1 MNFKDF
7 IQKIERPKKIFA
19 AAIAVIFLFSA
30 AAYFIK
36 TPGSRYVF
44 RFQSVDSG
52 RANVEW
58 RLLPRRKGSQ
68 KTALYVEELL
78 LGPKTERARPVFSP
92 GTRAT
97 FPEASVMP
105 APARS
110 STSPGSI
117 RMLIFIPVFFSFPIP
132 SAMDRPGPSLFVV
145 RGLTGEAYRCPY
157 SRS

>member
-7 IQKIERPKKIFA
+7 IQKIERPQKIFA
-19 AAIAVIFLFSA
+19 SAIAVIFLFSA

-58 RLLPRRKGSQ
+58 RLLPRRKWSQ
-68 KTALYVEELL
+68 KPALYVEELL

-97 FPEASVMP
+97 FCFERDRVLYVNLTRDLLERSGNASEIMEGMELFKKNVR
-105 APARS
+105 AA
-110 STSPGSI
+110 
-117 RMLIFIPVFFSFPIP
+117 FPRLKQVEIYI
-132 SAMDRPGPSLFVV
+132 DK
-145 RGLTGEAYRCPY
+145 RGLVQE
-157 SRS
+157 

>member
-7 IQKIERPKKIFA
+7 IQKIERPQKIFA

-68 KTALYVEELL
+68 KPALYVEELL

-97 FPEASVMP
+97 FCFERDRVLYVNLTRDLLERSGNASEIMEGMELFKKNVR
-105 APARS
+105 AA
-110 STSPGSI
+110 
-117 RMLIFIPVFFSFPIP
+117 FPRLKQVEIYI
-132 SAMDRPGPSLFVV
+132 DK
-145 RGLTGEAYRCPY
+145 RGLVQE
-157 SRS
+157 